1 MLNFNFIRLCGFS
14 FFALLLISCQ
24 PVELKYAGVITAPS
38 VETNQ
43 EKKALGESGNKRSLL
58 TRSAQKKFKEHFLS
72 DKLDLVFVLDTSP
85 GMEVFYQNN
94 PFGSGFL
101 NQFQN
106 YDWKLA
112 YTDMSVDV
120 KKISEQKNSKDKSCN
135 VFSGLAMAAGGIF
148 IGSGAPLLAGL
159 GFKELGS
166 CGLFKSSKSKSGKTD
181 YANGA
186 FLPFEHNG
194 KALETKSFHQIT
206 KETANYNIVFDHSF
220 SLKNEAK
227 KAKYSAPILKKTQA
241 YPFLSMFFSIARA
254 LTPAGSSEGET
265 PLSFFREDSLIVYV
279 LVSVQDIKIQASPEQ
294 FTESLKSAFGNKN
307 RFKFIP
313 ITLTKNSSLFC
324 SLKLQESST
333 DSEKLLQLTQ
343 NLNYPSLDICSNKLG
358 EKLFNEISKNLH
370 SKKLLNQ

>member
-1 MLNFNFIRLCGFS
+1 MLNFKFIRVYCLSS
-14 FFALLLISCQ
+14 FAFLLISCK
-24 PVELKYAGVITAPS
+24 PIELKYAEVTSSPS
-38 VETNQ
+38 VETHQ
-43 EKKALGESGNKRSLL
+43 ENNTLEESNNSSSLL
-58 TRSAQKKFKEHFLS
+58 TRSVQKEFKEHFLS
-72 DKLDLVFVLDTSP
+72 DKLDLVFILDTSP

-112 YTDMSVDV
+112 YTDMSIDI
-120 KKISEQKNSKDKSCN
+120 KKISEQKNSKDKSCHF
-135 VFSGLAMAAGGIF
+135 FSGLAMAAGGIF
-148 IGSGAPLLAGL
+148 IGPGAPLMAGF
-159 GFKELGS
+159 GFRELGK
-166 CGLFKSSKSKSGKTD
+166 CGLFSSKSKSGKTD

-186 FLPFEHNG
+186 FLPFEYNG
-194 KALETKSFHQIT
+194 KALETKNFHQIT
-206 KETANYNIVFDHSF
+206 KKTANYNIVFDHSF
-220 SLKNEAK
+220 SLNKSAK
-227 KAKYSAPILKKTQA
+227 KPKYSAPILRQTKA
-241 YPFLSMFFSIARA
+241 YPFLSMFFAIARA

-279 LVSVQDIKIQASPEQ
+279 LVSVQDIKIQVSPEQ
-294 FTESLKSAFGNKN
+294 FTESLVSAFGDKK

-313 ITLTKNSSLFC
+313 ITLTENSSLFC